1 MICVMSV
8 AGCKTTLPSAE
19 FIHEIKLPVPASA
32 LSLPDESRLSG
43 VDQGKHYKISALSLI
58 SITFDL
64 LPDIKSSYQRFK
76 SEEARYDFFY
86 SSRDSL
92 TPRFTASN
100 SFSSSR
106 NADLI
111 SRHRDHTVALSVEKQ
126 FFDTTRME
134 VGVGYRTTETDD
146 EETDDDIGNTPFVS
160 ANIRYPF
167 SASREKLERTSEDIF
182 RRNELDDVQL
192 GYIQQIRRRLQDA
205 MFQFYRV
212 SRIRRD
218 VAYQKNWLDDLI
230 ALNRRLEAVDQ
241 RDTATDLSRLQAE
254 IARVT
259 AEHRNNSGW
268 FKVQMTR
275 LKVALGLAFHVQ
287 IELLNEPFNPFEGQT
302 HQELLRLSI
311 ETDPEIATLRNSV
324 RNAEVQLDLA
334 RRGRWDIALLVD
346 AASNLEGRGAND
358 GISDWNVSVGL
369 DISVVDP
376 RVTDS
381 LSRQAQSSISRF
393 QQAIAAREN
402 AIYADTFEPLIRI
415 DTLGQSRTELKNNLP
430 RFQSDYDTGVKDFFA
445 GKLNIDDLLLRRQTL
460 TDQQFEISSLTMLVG
475 ANVAELCSATGK
487 FFELINGEDDG

>member
-1 MICVMSV
+1 M
-8 AGCKTTLPSAE
+8 
-19 FIHEIKLPVPASA
+19 
-32 LSLPDESRLSG
+32 
-43 VDQGKHYKISALSLI
+43 
-58 SITFDL
+58 
-64 LPDIKSSYQRFK
+64 
-76 SEEARYDFFY
+76 
-86 SSRDSL
+86 
-92 TPRFTASN
+92 TPRMTASN
-100 SFSSSR
+100 RFSSSR

-134 VGVGYRTTETDD
+134 VGVGYRTVEEDN

-192 GYIQQIRRRLQDA
+192 GYIQQIRSRLQSA

-212 SRIRRD
+212 SRIQRD
-218 VAYQKNWLDDLI
+218 VAYQQNYVDDLI
-230 ALNRRLEAVDQ
+230 ALDRKLKTVDH
-241 RDTATDLSRLQAE
+241 RDVTADLSRLQAE
-254 IARVT
+254 IARVE
-259 AEHRNNSGW
+259 ADHRNNRGW
-268 FKVQMTR
+268 YDVQMTR
-275 LKVALGLAFHVQ
+275 LKVSLGLAFHVQ
-287 IELLNEPFNPFEGQT
+287 IKLLNEPFNPFEGKT
-302 HQELLRLSI
+302 HQQLLRLSI

-369 DISVVDP
+369 DISAVDP

-402 AIYADTFEPLIRI
+402 AIYADTYEPLIRI
-415 DTLGQSRTELKNNLP
+415 DTLGQSRMELAKNLP

-445 GKLNIDDLLLRRQTL
+445 GKLNIDDLLLRRETL
-460 TDQQFEISSLTMLVG
+460 IDQQFEVSRLTMMVG

-487 FFELINGEDDG
+487 FFELLNGSEDD

>member
-1 MICVMSV
+1 MS
-8 AGCKTTLPSAE
+8 AT
-19 FIHEIKLPVPASA
+19 
-32 LSLPDESRLSG
+32 SLPDQDRLSD
-43 VDQGKHYKISALSLI
+43 VDQGEEYKITARSLI
-58 SITFDL
+58 PIAFNL
-64 LPDIKSSYQRFK
+64 MPDIKSSYQRFK

-86 SSRDSL
+86 STRDSL
-92 TPRFTASN
+92 TPRLTASN
-100 SFSSSR
+100 RFSRHR
-106 NADLI
+106 NADSI

-146 EETDDDIGNTPFVS
+146 EVTDDDIGNTPFVS
-160 ANIRYPF
+160 ASIRYPF

-192 GYIQQIRRRLQDA
+192 GYIQQIRSRLQSA

-212 SRIRRD
+212 ARIQRD
-218 VAYQKNWLDDLI
+218 VAYQQNYVDDLI
-230 ALNRRLEAVDQ
+230 ALDRKLKAVDH
-241 RDTATDLSRLQAE
+241 RDITADLSRLQAE
-254 IARVT
+254 IASVE
-259 AEHRNNSGW
+259 ADYRNNRGW
-268 FKVQMTR
+268 YDVQMTR
-275 LKVALGLAFHVQ
+275 LKVALGLAFHVK
-287 IELLNEPFNPFEGQT
+287 IELLNEPFNPFEGKT
-302 HQELLRLSI
+302 HKQLLRLSI

-369 DISVVDP
+369 DISAVDS

-402 AIYADTFEPLIRI
+402 AIYADTYEPLIRI
-415 DTLGQSRTELKNNLP
+415 DTLGQSRVELAKNLP

-460 TDQQFEISSLTMLVG
+460 IEQQFEISSLTMLVG

-487 FFELINGEDDG
+487 FFELLNGSEDD